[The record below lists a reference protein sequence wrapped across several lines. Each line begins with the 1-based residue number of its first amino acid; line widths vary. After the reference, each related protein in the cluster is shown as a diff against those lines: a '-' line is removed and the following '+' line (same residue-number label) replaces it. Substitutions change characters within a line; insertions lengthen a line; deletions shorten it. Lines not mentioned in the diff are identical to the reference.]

1 MPVARPRA
9 DTHFR
14 PLIGLL
20 AKKVLLMIDRRLFTN
35 FDWTLCWLVALIAVI
50 GVFNI
55 YSASASYK
63 MIGTPF
69 FIKQIYWISAGLFL
83 SLIVCSIDYH
93 ILEDIAYWIYG
104 ALLLLLILVLAVG
117 KTSMGAT
124 RWIHLGFFSIQP
136 SEPMKI
142 VIIAVFA
149 RFFSNRTHYKGIG
162 LRELGYPFLLLAG
175 PLLLIIKQPD
185 LGTAILVLLIVCSM
199 VLYVGV
205 RWTTIV
211 SVILSAIPAIYLGW
225 HNFLHEYQKERI
237 LNFLNPDRDPLGSG
251 YHIIQS
257 KIAVGSGGI
266 MGKGFL
272 NGTQSHLRFL
282 PEQHTDFAFSVF
294 AEEWGFIGCMFVL
307 ILYLL
312 LILWGLNIAG
322 RCNDRFGSLLAVGVT
337 AMLFW
342 HILINMGMVI
352 GLFPV
357 VGVPLPFFSYGGT
370 SMITSMVGV
379 SILLNISMRRFMF

>member
-1 MPVARPRA
+1 
-9 DTHFR
+9 
-14 PLIGLL
+14 
-20 AKKVLLMIDRRLFTN
+20 MIDRRLFTN
-35 FDWTLCWLVALIAVI
+35 FDWTLYGLVILIAAI
-50 GVFNI
+50 GVLNI

-63 MIGTPF
+63 LIGTPF
-69 FIKQIYWISAGLFL
+69 FIKQIYWITGGLL
-83 SLIVCSIDYH
+83 LVVLICSIDYH
-93 ILEDIAYWIYG
+93 LLEDVAYWIYG
-104 ALLLLLILVLAVG
+104 LLLFLLIVVLFAG
-117 KTSMGAT
+117 RTSMGAT
-124 RWIHLGFFSIQP
+124 RWLHLGFVSIQP

-149 RFFSNRTHYKGIG
+149 RFFSSHPPTQGIG
-162 LRELGYPFLLLAG
+162 LRDLAYPLLLLAG
-175 PLLLIIKQPD
+175 PVLLIMKQPD
-185 LGTAILVLLIVCSM
+185 LGTAILVILIACTMM
-199 VLYVGV
+199 VYVGV
-205 RWTTIV
+205 KWGTIV
-211 SVILSAIPAIYLGW
+211 SVLLAAIPSLFLGW
-225 HNFLHEYQKERI
+225 HYLLREYQKNRV
-237 LNFLNPDRDPLGSG
+237 LNFINPERDPLGSG

-266 MGKGFL
+266 LGKGFL

-294 AEEWGFIGCMFVL
+294 AEEWGFIGCLVMLV
-307 ILYLL
+307 LYLFL
-312 LILWGLNIAG
+312 VLWGLHIAG

-379 SILLNISMRRFMF
+379 GILLNISMRRFMF